1 MKLISNNLDKPA
13 IGEIW
18 ILLDS
23 RLFGGIESHVI
34 ELARG
39 LIAFGH
45 KARVVL
51 TTEYSP
57 AAQIVQKAKE
67 AAIPVSYLNYLSGEP
82 NKALKI
88 KHLTSAVANNQPS
101 VVHSHGYKASILSR
115 CAKLLTRTFPRL
127 ISTYHVGESS
137 SGKLWLYDWLDRSSG
152 SLSDHCFAVSPS
164 IQRKVFCSSELLNN
178 FVSIPNSQLN
188 YQEIAFVGRLSQEK
202 GADQF
207 IEVARLCPTLQFSV
221 YGDGPEKES
230 LNQTAPP
237 NVTFFGH
244 QTDMEGVWENISVL
258 IISSRYEGL
267 PMAALEAMSRG
278 IAVMSLRVGRLPDII
293 QTGKNGFIV
302 EDIPS
307 LAKCL
312 HDWMSIG
319 EAQQSLIRQNARQT
333 IIDDFSAQ
341 SVIPVLLQKYQIE
354 TDH

>member
-1 MKLISNNLDKPA
+1 M
-13 IGEIW
+13 
-18 ILLDS
+18 
-23 RLFGGIESHVI
+23 VI
-34 ELARG
+34 KRR
-39 LIAFGH
+39 F
-45 KARVVL
+45 
-51 TTEYSP
+51 
-57 AAQIVQKAKE
+57 
-67 AAIPVSYLNYLSGEP
+67 
-82 NKALKI
+82 
-88 KHLTSAVANNQPS
+88 
-101 VVHSHGYKASILSR
+101 LSR

-127 ISTYHVGESS
+127 ISTYHAGESS

-230 LNQTAPP
+230 LNQTAPS
-237 NVTFFGH
+237 NVTFLGH